1 MPVSE
6 AAQHTLFDTT
16 DPVRFA
22 ASKRVTYVSM
32 STNIFLTAAQI
43 LIGIIGH
50 SQALVAD
57 GFHTLSDLVSDFMVL
72 FALKHGAKEADA
84 DHPYGHARIETAI
97 TVVLGIILVLVG
109 GAIGVRA
116 VMRLASGA
124 ALVAPD
130 AITLWVAAITILAK
144 EGLYHYTVRTARRF
158 DSELL
163 RASAWHHRSDA
174 LSSVLVFAGI
184 AGSIAGIHYMDAL
197 AAISVALFV
206 AKVGIDLGWPAISE
220 LIDTGLEPEHLKHLE
235 SAILS
240 VDGVKTLHML
250 RTRRTGGRAL
260 VDVHIIVDDRISVS
274 EGHYISEAVRTKL
287 IGEIDVVTDVMVH
300 IDPEDDL
307 VKAPS
312 DKLPSRAMV
321 QARLER
327 YFKDIPEARHIDRM
341 TLHYIDGH
349 IYIDI
354 MIPLEA
360 VADADST
367 HLLARRLHD
376 AASQDKEMADLEV
389 YFH

>member
-1 MPVSE
+1 MSE
-6 AAQHTLFDTT
+6 GAQHTLFDTT

-32 STNIFLTAAQI
+32 SANIFLTVAQL

-97 TVVLGIILVLVG
+97 TVALGIILVLVG
-109 GAIGVRA
+109 AGIGVRA
-116 VMRLASGA
+116 VVRLASGE
-124 ALVAPD
+124 ALVTPA
-130 AITLWVAAITILAK
+130 AITLWVAAVTILAK
-144 EGLYHYTVRTARRF
+144 EGLYQYTVRTARRF

-174 LSSVLVFAGI
+174 LSSVLVFGGI
-184 AGSIAGIHYMDAL
+184 AGSIAGISYMDAL

-220 LIDTGLEPEHLKHLE
+220 LIDTGLGPEHLKHLE
-235 SAILS
+235 STILG
-240 VDGVKTLHML
+240 VDGVQALHML
-250 RTRRTGGRAL
+250 RTRRVGGRAL
-260 VDVHIIVDDRISVS
+260 VDVHIIVDDHISVS

-307 VKAPS
+307 VMAPS
-312 DKLPSRAMV
+312 DKLPSRAV
-321 QARLER
+321 VRKRLDS
-327 YFKDIPEARHIDRM
+327 YFRDIPEARHIDHM

-349 IYIDI
+349 LYIEI
-354 MIPLEA
+354 TIPLDTLADPGNPHRLAQRLQA
-360 VADADST
+360 VV
-367 HLLARRLHD
+367 
-376 AASQDKEMADLEV
+376 SQDKEIADLEV
-389 YFH
+389 YFF

>member
-1 MPVSE
+1 MSE
-6 AAQHTLFDTT
+6 GAQHTLFDTT
-16 DPVRFA
+16 DPVRFT

-32 STNIFLTAAQI
+32 SANIFLTVAQI
-43 LIGIIGH
+43 SIGVIGH

-97 TVVLGIILVLVG
+97 TVALGIILVLVG
-109 GAIGVRA
+109 AVIGVRA
-116 VMRLASGA
+116 VIRLASGA
-124 ALVAPD
+124 ALVSPA
-130 AITLWVAAITILAK
+130 AITLWVAAVTILAK
-144 EGLYHYTVRTARRF
+144 EGLYQYTVRTARRF

-235 SAILS
+235 STILG
-240 VDGVKTLHML
+240 VDGVQALHML
-250 RTRRTGGRAL
+250 RTRRVGGRAL
-260 VDVHIIVDDRISVS
+260 VDVHIIVDDHISVS

-307 VKAPS
+307 IKAPS
-312 DKLPSRAMV
+312 DKLPSRAV
-321 QARLER
+321 VRKRLDG
-327 YFKDIPEARHIDRM
+327 YFADIPEARHIDHM

-349 IYIDI
+349 LYIEI
-354 MIPLEA
+354 AIPLGALTDPGNPQWLAQRLQAA
-360 VADADST
+360 VS
-367 HLLARRLHD
+367 R
-376 AASQDKEMADLEV
+376 DKEIADLEV
-389 YFH
+389 YFL

>member
-1 MPVSE
+1 MSE
-6 AAQHTLFDTT
+6 SAQHTLFDTT
-16 DPVRFA
+16 DPVRFT

-32 STNIFLTAAQI
+32 STNIFLTVAQI
-43 LIGIIGH
+43 LIGIIGQ

-109 GAIGVRA
+109 AAIGVRA

-124 ALVAPD
+124 ALITPA
-130 AITLWVAAITILAK
+130 AITLWVAATTILAK
-144 EGLYHYTVRTARRF
+144 EGLYQYTVRTARRF

-220 LIDTGLEPEHLKHLE
+220 LIDTGLEAEHLKHLE

-240 VDGVKTLHML
+240 VDGVKALHML

-274 EGHYISEAVRTKL
+274 EGHYISEAVRAKL

-312 DKLPSRAMV
+312 DKLPSRAV
-321 QARLER
+321 VRARLER

-349 IYIDI
+349 IYIEV
-354 MIPLEA
+354 MIPLQA
-360 VADADST
+360 VAEAGST

-376 AASQDKEMADLEV
+376 AVSQDKELADLEV
-389 YFH
+389 YFY

>member
-1 MPVSE
+1 MSE
-6 AAQHTLFDTT
+6 GAQHTLFDTT

-32 STNIFLTAAQI
+32 SANIFLTVAQI

-97 TVVLGIILVLVG
+97 TVALGIILVLVG
-109 GAIGVRA
+109 VGIGVRA
-116 VMRLASGA
+116 VVRLASGE
-124 ALVAPD
+124 ALVAPA
-130 AITLWVAAITILAK
+130 AITLWVAAVTILAK
-144 EGLYHYTVRTARRF
+144 EGLYQYTVRTARRF

-206 AKVGIDLGWPAISE
+206 AKVGIDLGWPAIGE

-235 SAILS
+235 SAILG
-240 VDGVKTLHML
+240 VDGVQALHML
-250 RTRRTGGRAL
+250 RTRRVGGRAL
-260 VDVHIIVDDRISVS
+260 VDVHIIVDDHISVS

-312 DKLPSRAMV
+312 DKLPSRATV
-321 QARLER
+321 RKRLDG
-327 YFKDIPEARHIDRM
+327 YFRDIPEARHIDHM

-349 IYIDI
+349 LYIEI
-354 MIPLEA
+354 TLPL
-360 VADADST
+360 DTLTDPGNSQR
-367 HLLARRLHD
+367 LAQRLQA
-376 AASQDKEMADLEV
+376 AASQDKEIADLEV
-389 YFH
+389 YFF